1 MINVYFDI
9 SMVLISRTS
18 DHRLDCL
25 LLTSLS
31 ASSRLRAL
39 RLASFVPATHGDQE
53 YPLDSL
59 KDYTIPL
66 SYIRTSAM
74 PAFISI
80 SYSGHLWF

>member
-1 MINVYFDI
+1 MCKLT
-9 SMVLISRTS
+9 SAWSLISRTS

-25 LLTSLS
+25 LLASLS
-31 ASSRLRAL
+31 DSSRLRAP
-39 RLASFVPATHGDQE
+39 RVASFVPATHGDQE
-53 YPLDSL
+53 YLLDSL

-74 PAFISI
+74 LAFISI